1 MPNSATTQTA
11 YFDTGNPATFNSA
24 TLYAG
29 GQLGQVYDA
38 NGNTFQTVKGDSGM
52 TAATPTGVVAAGDL
66 AFWKDRANYLVTNDS
81 RAVTGFRNEVAGVFR
96 TTVTAGYYCTVQQ
109 RGNAVSVASDASGA
123 NGDVA
128 VANSGT
134 AADVAAVAAGTAP
147 TYIPVGIIRGAASG
161 GFIAVDLNVPSIG

>member
-1 MPNSATTQTA
+1 MPNSNTTQTA
-11 YFDTGNPATFNSA
+11 YFNTGNPATFNSE

-29 GQLGQVYDA
+29 GQLGQVFEQ
-38 NGNTFQTVKGDSGM
+38 NTNTFQTVKCDSGA
-52 TAATPTGVVAAGDL
+52 TSATPTGAVADGDL

-109 RGNAVSVASDASGA
+109 RGNAVNVASDNSGA

-134 AADVAAVAAGTAP
+134 AADVAAISAGTAP
-147 TYIPVGIIRGAASG
+147 TYIPVGIIRGTVSG
-161 GFIAVDLNVPSIG
+161 GLIAVDLNVPSIA